1 MQIKNWIVLILTLG
15 IPVFANA
22 QKPFSAKPQNP
33 VICYGKAVDQNT
45 VVPAPNQYLKS
56 ANGVNSRTKSAVF
69 DVNYIGFTDEAK
81 ASFQK
86 AVDIWS
92 TLISS
97 SQTIRVTAQWQKLE
111 SGVLGSAIWGSVH
124 ANFPGAQ
131 RLNTYYPVALAEKIA
146 GQELNASTE
155 ADIVA
160 NFSNS
165 ANWSYNLTGTPAA
178 GKYDLVTVV
187 LHELGHGLGFVD
199 SYSVNGS
206 QGSVGFDDG
215 TPMIFDLAVQNNAG
229 QSLFTGFTS
238 PSVAMKTQLSSA
250 GVFFNSPLAVTS
262 NAGARPKLYA
272 PTTFDAGSSISHW
285 DESTFLSG
293 DANALMTPQ
302 IGMAE
307 VMHAPGPIML
317 AAFSDLGWISTTIK
331 HDKLLNTESVNGPF
345 IVKAVITSD
354 ADPVSNI
361 FLHYNSNGTENE
373 IAMTATAV
381 PNEYTATIPTTN
393 TATTYGYYISAND
406 NVRSYTYPGKMLNE
420 TKILEQSYFTFTTGP
435 DTDAPVITHT
445 PTEAMFNTDTKLS
458 LEATVTDN
466 LGVDEVSVD
475 YQVNGVAQPS
485 KNFELKTLSE
495 DSYLVTLSFTG
506 VGLKIGDIVTY
517 RIVAR
522 DKAVVGN
529 ATGNKAFSPSASAF
543 HSVTVVGFKDVR
555 DFYSNDFNAASTDF
569 YGTGFSVA
577 MPSGFS
583 TAAIH
588 SEHPYKEG
596 NGFTNDERNLT
607 YLLLVPVRISAT
619 NATMK
624 YDEIV
629 LVEPGESGSNFGD
642 EDFFDYVIV
651 EGSLDHGVTWKPVA
665 DGYDSRSSSDWLT
678 RYNTSF
684 SGNNSTAIGTSA
696 LFHTKTINLI
706 NTFSAGD
713 EVVLRFRLFSDPFS
727 AGWGWAIDNLLIQDP
742 VLAVEN
748 KNNDLS
754 LRVFPNPTHDNL
766 TIHLPD
772 HVTESVVLTIHDA
785 QGRLVSD
792 QTLTTHVQHLNTS
805 DLPVGVYVLSVQT
818 TGGNYRT
825 KFVKAK

>member
-1 MQIKNWIVLILTLG
+1 MLSLS
-15 IPVFANA
+15 IPVFVNA
-22 QKPFSAKPQNP
+22 QKPFHATPRNP

-45 VVPAPNQYLKS
+45 VVSAPDGYLKS
-56 ANGVNSRTKSAVF
+56 ANSVNSRTKAAVF

-160 NFSNS
+160 NFSSS
-165 ANWSYNLTGTPAA
+165 ANWSYNLAGTPSA

-206 QGSVGFDDG
+206 QGSVGIDG

-229 QSLFTGFTS
+229 QSLFASFTS
-238 PSVAMKTQLSSA
+238 PSTTMKTQLTSA
-250 GVFFNSPLAVTS
+250 GVFFHSPLAVVS
-262 NAGARPKLYA
+262 NAGAQPKLYA
-272 PTTFDAGSSISHW
+272 PTTFDGGSSISHW
-285 DESTFLSG
+285 DESTFLAG
-293 DANALMTPQ
+293 NANSLMTPQ

-307 VMHAPGPIML
+307 VMHAPGPVML

-331 HDKLLNTESVNGPF
+331 HEKLLNTELVDGPF
-345 IVKAVITSD
+345 IVKVVITSD
-354 ADPVSNI
+354 ANPVSNI
-361 FLHYNSNGTENE
+361 FLHYNNNGTEHE
-373 IAMTATAV
+373 IAMTETVV
-381 PNEYTATIPTTN
+381 PSEYTATIPTTN
-393 TATTYGYYISAND
+393 IATTYGYYISVND

-435 DTDAPVITHT
+435 DTEAPIITHT
-445 PTEAMFNTDTKLS
+445 PTESMFNTDTKLT
-458 LEATVTDN
+458 LEATVADN
-466 LGVDEVSVD
+466 LGVDQVSVD
-475 YQVNGVAQPS
+475 YQINGVAQPS
-485 KNFELKTLSE
+485 KNFELKPLSE
-495 DSYLVTLSFTG
+495 DTYLVTLSFTG
-506 VGLKIGDIVTY
+506 VGLKIGDIVAY

-529 ATGNKAFSPSASAF
+529 AAGNKAFTPSASAF

-555 DFYSNDFNAASTDF
+555 DFYSNDFNTASTDF

-607 YLLLVPVRISAT
+607 YLLLVPLQISAT
-619 NATMK
+619 NATMT
-624 YDEIV
+624 YDEVV
-629 LVEPGESGSNFGD
+629 LVEPGETGSNFGD

-684 SGNNSTAIGTSA
+684 SGNNSTAIGTSS
-696 LFHTKTINLI
+696 LFHTKTINLL
-706 NTFSAGD
+706 NTFSAGN

-727 AGWGWAIDNLLIQDP
+727 AGWGWAIDNLVIQDP

-748 KNNDLS
+748 KNNDFS
-754 LRVFPNPTHDNL
+754 IRVFPNPTHDNL
-766 TIHLPD
+766 TIDLPS
-772 HVTESVVLTIHDA
+772 HGVNESIRLTIHDA
-785 QGRLVSD
+785 QGQLVSN
-792 QTLTTHVQHLNTS
+792 QTHTTHVHHLDTR
-805 DLPVGVYVLSVQT
+805 DLPAGLYMLSIQT
-818 TGGNYRT
+818 TEGNYRT